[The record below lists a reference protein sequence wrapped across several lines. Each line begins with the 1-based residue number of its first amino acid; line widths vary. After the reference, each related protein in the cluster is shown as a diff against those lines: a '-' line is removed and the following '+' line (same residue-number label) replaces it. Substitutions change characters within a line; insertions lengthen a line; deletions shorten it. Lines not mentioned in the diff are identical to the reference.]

1 MVLKLS
7 RHKTKMR
14 LLSTLIKGLLALVLA
29 VLLFACAGDKA
40 PNIIVTGLLNPQQ
53 QLNLSSPNKPVLL
66 NFWATSCPSCI
77 EEIPGLVALQQTF
90 GDKIAVVGVA
100 MDYDEPAQLRA
111 FATQRKLP
119 YMIVHDS
126 NRQIAQG
133 FGNIYVTPT
142 NILLNA
148 QGEIVW
154 KGVGT
159 PDFAALS
166 QRIKTIL

>member
-1 MVLKLS
+1 MIALSACFKKL
-7 RHKTKMR
+7 
-14 LLSTLIKGLLALVLA
+14 LVIVLA
-29 VLLFACAGDKA
+29 VLLSACAGDKA
-40 PNIIVTGLLNPQQ
+40 PNITATSFMDNQQ
-53 QLNLSSPNKPVLL
+53 QLNLASPTKPVLV
-66 NFWATSCPSCI
+66 NFWATTCPSCI

-111 FATQRKLP
+111 FASQRKLP
-119 YMIVHDS
+119 YMIVHDDQQ
-126 NRQIAQG
+126 QIARG
-133 FGNIYVTPT
+133 FGNVYVTPT

-166 QRIKTIL
+166 QRIKTLLPAS

>member
-1 MVLKLS
+1 MLFFSDSL
-7 RHKTKMR
+7 
-14 LLSTLIKGLLALVLA
+14 KGLLAFVLA
-29 VLLFACAGDKA
+29 VLLSACAGDKA
-40 PNIIVTGLLNPQQ
+40 PNINVTDFINPQQ

-66 NFWATSCPSCI
+66 NFWATTCPSCV
-77 EEIPGLVALQQTF
+77 EEIPGLIALQQQF
-90 GDKIAVVGVA
+90 GDKISIVGVA

-111 FATQRKLP
+111 FASQRKLP
-119 YMIVHDS
+119 YMIVHD
-126 NRQIAQG
+126 NNQQIARG
-133 FGNIYVTPT
+133 FGNVYVTPT

-166 QRIKTIL
+166 QRIKTLLTQ

>member
-1 MVLKLS
+1 MFSLCSASFKKL
-7 RHKTKMR
+7 
-14 LLSTLIKGLLALVLA
+14 LVLVLA
-29 VLLFACAGDKA
+29 VLLSACAGDQA
-40 PNIIVTGLLNPQQ
+40 PNITATSFMDNQQ
-53 QLNLSSPNKPVLL
+53 QLNLASPNKPVLV
-66 NFWATSCPSCI
+66 NFWATTCPSCI

-111 FATQRKLP
+111 FASQRKLP
-119 YMIVHDS
+119 YMIVHD
-126 NRQIAQG
+126 NNQQIARG
-133 FGNIYVTPT
+133 FGNVYVTPT

-166 QRIKTIL
+166 QRIKAMLVK